1 MADYYID
8 SLTGIDENDGKS
20 PSSPLPS
27 HTGISL
33 LPGDTV
39 YFRRGS
45 EYHCGIFSPS
55 GEKDKPITFKTYG
68 EGPAPK
74 FFGSKNCSGKWLWE
88 ETKKNIYRLR
98 IPLPSEP

>member
-55 GEKDKPITFKTYG
+55 GE
-68 EGPAPK
+68 
-74 FFGSKNCSGKWLWE
+74 N
-88 ETKKNIYRLR
+88 KKLQVYTILR
-98 IPLPSEP
+98 HSIPY

>member
-68 EGPAPK
+68 KVPRRNSSAQRTAPANGFGKKPK
-74 FFGSKNCSGKWLWE
+74 
-88 ETKKNIYRLR
+88 R
-98 IPLPSEP
+98 ISTV